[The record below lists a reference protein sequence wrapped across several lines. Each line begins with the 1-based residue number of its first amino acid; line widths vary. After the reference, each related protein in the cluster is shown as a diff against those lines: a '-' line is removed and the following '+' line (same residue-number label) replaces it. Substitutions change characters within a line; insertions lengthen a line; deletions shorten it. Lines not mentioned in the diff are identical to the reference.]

1 MEEPELRVGGWEKQ
15 GGRRW
20 VRRFFSLIVVVFL
33 GVLILGPSAV
43 EYRPAYVS
51 SGSIYFPTTW
61 NGPFDTTYFKEF
73 NGHLKISSIS
83 YETSD
88 SKSGKLTVIS
98 ISSLIDLEN
107 LDQSTM
113 QSLIVEK
120 VESQAKTEGLELENG
135 KIVKSES
142 DDLPADVTVYQ
153 WDANVTE
160 AGNFFSKNG
169 IGSKILVKVYSWKI
183 PNGELILDEY
193 GFQIGQFQSQT
204 IICIAFGIN
213 PSTIEQA
220 TEMIG
225 NVKI

>member
-15 GGRRW
+15 GGRRLFK
-20 VRRFFSLIVVVFL
+20 RLLSLILIVSL
-33 GVLILGPSAV
+33 GTLILGPNVV

-51 SGSIYFPTTW
+51 SDSLYFPTTW
-61 NGPFDTTYFKEF
+61 NGPFDTEYSKEF

-83 YETSD
+83 YEASD

-107 LDQSTM
+107 LNM
-113 QSLIVEK
+113 QSVVVDK
-120 VESQAKTEGLELENG
+120 VESQAKKEGLELKNG
-135 KIVKSES
+135 KIVDEEM
-142 DDLPADVTVYQ
+142 DVNGLTVDNTVYR

-160 AGNFFSKNG
+160 NADFFLDNG
-169 IGSKILVKVYSWKI
+169 IGSEILVKVYFWTIEKTPMSYNDGPYI
-183 PNGELILDEY
+183 EQL
-193 GFQIGQFQSQT
+193 QSQT
-204 IICIAFGIN
+204 IICIAFGTN
-213 PSTIEQA
+213 LNTIEQA

>member
-15 GGRRW
+15 GGRRLFK
-20 VRRFFSLIVVVFL
+20 RLLSLILIVSL
-33 GVLILGPSAV
+33 GTLILGPNVV

-51 SGSIYFPTTW
+51 SDSLYFPTPW
-61 NGPFDTTYFKEF
+61 NGPFDTEYSKEF

-83 YETSD
+83 YEASD

-107 LDQSTM
+107 LNM
-113 QSLIVEK
+113 QSVVVDK
-120 VESQAKTEGLELENG
+120 VESQAKKEGLELKNG
-135 KIVKSES
+135 KIVDEEM
-142 DDLPADVTVYQ
+142 DVNGLTVDNTAYQ

-160 AGNFFSKNG
+160 NADFFLDNG
-169 IGSKILVKVYSWKI
+169 IGSEILVKVYFWTIEKTPMSYN
-183 PNGELILDEY
+183 NGPYIEQL
-193 GFQIGQFQSQT
+193 QSQT
-204 IICIAFGIN
+204 IICIAFGTN
-213 PSTIEQA
+213 LNTIEQA

>member
-15 GGRRW
+15 GGRRLFK
-20 VRRFFSLIVVVFL
+20 RLLSLILIVSL
-33 GVLILGPSAV
+33 GTLILGPNVV

-51 SGSIYFPTTW
+51 SDSRYFPTTW
-61 NGPFDTTYFKEF
+61 NGPFDTEYSKEF

-83 YETSD
+83 YEASD

-107 LDQSTM
+107 LNM
-113 QSLIVEK
+113 QSVVVDK
-120 VESQAKTEGLELENG
+120 VESQAKKEGLELKNG
-135 KIVKSES
+135 KIVDEEM
-142 DDLPADVTVYQ
+142 DVNGLTVDNTAYQ

-160 AGNFFSKNG
+160 NADSFLDNG
-169 IGSKILVKVYSWKI
+169 IGSEILVKVYFWTIEKTPMSYN
-183 PNGELILDEY
+183 NGPYIEQL
-193 GFQIGQFQSQT
+193 QSQT
-204 IICIAFGIN
+204 IICIAFGTN
-213 PSTIEQA
+213 LNTIEQA

>member
-15 GGRRW
+15 GGRRLFK
-20 VRRFFSLIVVVFL
+20 RLLSLILIVSL
-33 GVLILGPSAV
+33 GTLILGPNIV

-51 SGSIYFPTTW
+51 SDSLYFPTTW
-61 NGPFDTTYFKEF
+61 NGPFDTEYSKEF

-83 YETSD
+83 YEASD

-107 LDQSTM
+107 LNM
-113 QSLIVEK
+113 QSVVVDK
-120 VESQAKTEGLELENG
+120 VESQAKKEGLELKNG
-135 KIVKSES
+135 KIVDEEM
-142 DDLPADVTVYQ
+142 DVNGLTVDNTVYR

-160 AGNFFSKNG
+160 NADFFLDNG
-169 IGSKILVKVYSWKI
+169 IGSEILVKVYFWTIEKTPMSYN
-183 PNGELILDEY
+183 NGPYIEQL
-193 GFQIGQFQSQT
+193 QSQT
-204 IICIAFGIN
+204 IICIAFGTN
-213 PSTIEQA
+213 LNTIEQA

>member
-15 GGRRW
+15 GGRRLFK
-20 VRRFFSLIVVVFL
+20 RLLSLILIVSL
-33 GVLILGPSAV
+33 GTLILGPNVV

-51 SGSIYFPTTW
+51 SDSLYFPTTW
-61 NGPFDTTYFKEF
+61 NGPFDAEYSKEF

-83 YETSD
+83 YEASD

-107 LDQSTM
+107 LNM
-113 QSLIVEK
+113 QSVVVDK
-120 VESQAKTEGLELENG
+120 VESQAKKEGLELKNG
-135 KIVKSES
+135 EIVYEEMNVNG
-142 DDLPADVTVYQ
+142 LTVDNTAYQ

-160 AGNFFSKNG
+160 NANFFLDNG
-169 IGSKILVKVYSWKI
+169 IGSEILVKVYFWTIEKTPMSYNDGPDI
-183 PNGELILDEY
+183 EQL
-193 GFQIGQFQSQT
+193 QSQT
-204 IICIAFGIN
+204 IICIAFGTN
-213 PSTIEQA
+213 LNTIEQA

>member
-15 GGRRW
+15 GGRRLFK
-20 VRRFFSLIVVVFL
+20 RLLSLILVVSL
-33 GVLILGPSAV
+33 GALILGPNVV

-51 SGSIYFPTTW
+51 SDSLYFPTTW
-61 NGPFDTTYFKEF
+61 NGPFDTEYSKEF

-83 YETSD
+83 YEASD

-107 LDQSTM
+107 LNM
-113 QSLIVEK
+113 QSVVVDK
-120 VESQAKTEGLELENG
+120 VESQAKKEGLELKNG
-135 KIVKSES
+135 QIVDEELKVNG
-142 DDLPADVTVYQ
+142 LTVDNTAYR

-160 AGNFFSKNG
+160 NADFFLDNG
-169 IGSKILVKVYSWKI
+169 IGSEILVKVYFWTIEKSPMSYNSGPDI
-183 PNGELILDEY
+183 EQL
-193 GFQIGQFQSQT
+193 QSQT
-204 IICIAFGIN
+204 IICIAFGTN
-213 PSTIEQA
+213 LKTIEQA

>member
-15 GGRRW
+15 GGRRLFK
-20 VRRFFSLIVVVFL
+20 RLLSLILVVSL
-33 GVLILGPSAV
+33 GALILGPNVV

-51 SGSIYFPTTW
+51 SDSLYFPTTW
-61 NGPFDTTYFKEF
+61 NGPFDTEYSKEF

-83 YETSD
+83 YEASD

-107 LDQSTM
+107 LNM
-113 QSLIVEK
+113 QSVVVDK
-120 VESQAKTEGLELENG
+120 VESQAKKEGLELKNG
-135 KIVKSES
+135 QIVDEELKVNG
-142 DDLPADVTVYQ
+142 LTVDNTAYR

-160 AGNFFSKNG
+160 NADFFLDNG
-169 IGSKILVKVYSWKI
+169 IGSEILVKVYFWTIEKSPMSYNSGPDI
-183 PNGELILDEY
+183 EQL
-193 GFQIGQFQSQT
+193 QSQT
-204 IICIAFGIN
+204 IICIAFGTN
-213 PSTIEQA
+213 LNTIEQA

>member
-15 GGRRW
+15 GGRRLFK
-20 VRRFFSLIVVVFL
+20 RLLSLILIVSL
-33 GVLILGPSAV
+33 GTLILGPNVV

-51 SGSIYFPTTW
+51 SDSLYFPTTW
-61 NGPFDTTYFKEF
+61 NGPFDTEYSKEF

-83 YETSD
+83 YEASD

-107 LDQSTM
+107 LNM
-113 QSLIVEK
+113 QSVVVDK
-120 VESQAKTEGLELENG
+120 VESQAKKEGLELKNG
-135 KIVKSES
+135 KIVDEEM
-142 DDLPADVTVYQ
+142 DVNGLTVDNTVYR

-160 AGNFFSKNG
+160 NADFFLDNG
-169 IGSKILVKVYSWKI
+169 IGSEILVKVYFWTIEKTPMSYN
-183 PNGELILDEY
+183 NGPYIEQL
-193 GFQIGQFQSQT
+193 QSQT
-204 IICIAFGIN
+204 IICIAFGTN
-213 PSTIEQA
+213 LNTIEQA

>member
-15 GGRRW
+15 GGRRLFK
-20 VRRFFSLIVVVFL
+20 RLLSLILVVSL
-33 GVLILGPSAV
+33 GTLILGPNVV

-51 SGSIYFPTTW
+51 SNSLYFPTTW
-61 NGPFDTTYFKEF
+61 NGPFDTEYSKEF

-83 YETSD
+83 YEASD

-107 LDQSTM
+107 LNM
-113 QSLIVEK
+113 QSVVVDK
-120 VESQAKTEGLELENG
+120 VESQAKKEGLELKNG
-135 KIVKSES
+135 QIVDEELKVNG
-142 DDLPADVTVYQ
+142 LTVDNTAYR

-160 AGNFFSKNG
+160 NADFFLDNG
-169 IGSKILVKVYSWKI
+169 IGSEILVKVYFWTIEKSPMSYNSGPDI
-183 PNGELILDEY
+183 EQL
-193 GFQIGQFQSQT
+193 QSQT
-204 IICIAFGIN
+204 IICIAFGTN
-213 PSTIEQA
+213 LNTIEQA

>member
-15 GGRRW
+15 GGRRLFK
-20 VRRFFSLIVVVFL
+20 RLLSLILIVSL
-33 GVLILGPSAV
+33 GTLILGPNVV

-51 SGSIYFPTTW
+51 SDSLYFPTTW
-61 NGPFDTTYFKEF
+61 NGPFDTEYSKEF

-83 YETSD
+83 YEASD

-107 LDQSTM
+107 LNM
-113 QSLIVEK
+113 QSVVVDK
-120 VESQAKTEGLELENG
+120 VESQAKKEGLELKNG
-135 KIVKSES
+135 EIVDEEM
-142 DDLPADVTVYQ
+142 DVNGLTVDNTVYR

-160 AGNFFSKNG
+160 NADFFLDNG
-169 IGSKILVKVYSWKI
+169 IGSEILVKVYFWTIEKTPMSYN
-183 PNGELILDEY
+183 NGPDIEQL
-193 GFQIGQFQSQT
+193 QSQT
-204 IICIAFGIN
+204 IICIAFGTN
-213 PSTIEQA
+213 LKTIEQA

>member
-15 GGRRW
+15 GGRRLFK
-20 VRRFFSLIVVVFL
+20 RLLSLILVVSL
-33 GVLILGPSAV
+33 GALILGPNVV

-51 SGSIYFPTTW
+51 SDSLYFPTTW
-61 NGPFDTTYFKEF
+61 NGPFDTEYSKEF

-83 YETSD
+83 YEASD

-107 LDQSTM
+107 LNM
-113 QSLIVEK
+113 QSVVVDK
-120 VESQAKTEGLELENG
+120 VESQAKKEGLELKNG
-135 KIVKSES
+135 QIVDEELKVNG
-142 DDLPADVTVYQ
+142 LTVDNTAYR

-160 AGNFFSKNG
+160 NADFFLDNG
-169 IGSKILVKVYSWKI
+169 IGSEILVKVYFWTIEKSPMSYNSGPDI
-183 PNGELILDEY
+183 EQL
-193 GFQIGQFQSQT
+193 QSQT
-204 IICIAFGIN
+204 IICIAFSTN
-213 PSTIEQA
+213 LNTIEQA

>member
-15 GGRRW
+15 GGRRLFK
-20 VRRFFSLIVVVFL
+20 RLLSLILIVSL
-33 GVLILGPSAV
+33 GTLILGPNVV

-51 SGSIYFPTTW
+51 SDSLYFPTTW
-61 NGPFDTTYFKEF
+61 NGPFDTEYSKEF

-83 YETSD
+83 YEASD

-107 LDQSTM
+107 LNM
-113 QSLIVEK
+113 QSVVVDK
-120 VESQAKTEGLELENG
+120 VESQAKKEGLELKNG
-135 KIVKSES
+135 EIVDEEM
-142 DDLPADVTVYQ
+142 DVNGLTVDNTAYQ

-160 AGNFFSKNG
+160 NADFFLDNG
-169 IGSKILVKVYSWKI
+169 IGSEILVKVYFWTIEKTPMSYN
-183 PNGELILDEY
+183 NGPYIEQL
-193 GFQIGQFQSQT
+193 QSQT
-204 IICIAFGIN
+204 IICIAFGTN
-213 PSTIEQA
+213 LNTIEQA

>member
-15 GGRRW
+15 GGRRLFK
-20 VRRFFSLIVVVFL
+20 RLLSLILIVSL
-33 GVLILGPSAV
+33 GTLILGPNVV

-51 SGSIYFPTTW
+51 SDSRYFPTTW
-61 NGPFDTTYFKEF
+61 NGPFDTEYSKEF

-83 YETSD
+83 YEASD

-107 LDQSTM
+107 LNM
-113 QSLIVEK
+113 QSVVVDK
-120 VESQAKTEGLELENG
+120 VESQAKKEGLELKNG
-135 KIVKSES
+135 KIVDEEM
-142 DDLPADVTVYQ
+142 DVNGLTVDNTVYR

-160 AGNFFSKNG
+160 NADFFLDNG
-169 IGSKILVKVYSWKI
+169 IGSEILVKVYFWTIEKTPMSYN
-183 PNGELILDEY
+183 NGPYIEQL
-193 GFQIGQFQSQT
+193 QSQT
-204 IICIAFGIN
+204 IICIAFGTN
-213 PSTIEQA
+213 LNTIEQA